1 MKTLIV
7 YYSFTQNNSVLAKY
21 IQGKMGCDMLRIE
34 EVKKR
39 TGLTILLDL
48 LFRRHPKIRGHR
60 LSLNRYDHFILVAP
74 IWAGKIAS
82 PLKTFLLQAGV
93 SIHKYSFITVC
104 GGQKGQREK
113 IASQLEE
120 ILHIKPKMV
129 TELWV
134 NDLLPEEKKNTIKY
148 ASGYRIGQKD
158 LEFFEEKIS
167 RFLPSSEV
175 SSLVQ

>member
-7 YYSFTQNNSVLAKY
+7 YYSFTQNNSILAKY
-21 IQGKMGCDMLRIE
+21 LQGKLGCDMLRIE

-48 LFRRHPKIRGHR
+48 LFNRSPKIRGFG
-60 LSLNRYDHFILVAP
+60 LSLSRYDHFILIAP
-74 IWAGKIAS
+74 VWAGKIAS
-82 PLKTFLLQAGV
+82 PLKTFLLQAGHA
-93 SIHKYSFITVC
+93 IHNYSFITVC

-113 IASQLEE
+113 IANQLEE
-120 ILHIKPKMV
+120 LLHIKPEMV

-148 ASGYRIGQKD
+148 ASGYRIEQKD
-158 LEFFEEKIS
+158 LAAFEEKIKW
-167 RFLPSSEV
+167 FLTSTEV
-175 SSLVQ
+175 SSPVL